1 METATSSNNRVHVF
15 SGSVAFSAFQPID
28 IKPVI
33 GRKWITN
40 GVNNI
45 NFQRYKDAYDD
56 SPTNSSIIRAFVS
69 YIFGEGLIDASKID
83 ENEKDKEK
91 IKSNLK
97 DAYNSILKY
106 VKQEDVLM
114 MCQNLKLYGG
124 CSAQVIWSDGDK
136 PARIEFISVSKLGIN
151 VDDRMDVDG
160 FWYSWDWSNRYRYR
174 PAFYPIFDGTRRQDL
189 EMIYTR
195 QPTEESYFPV
205 PDYFSGLPWA
215 KVEGELAN
223 GAIHHFQN
231 GVEDITIFNYLN
243 GKPTDEVAKKEAERI
258 REKTVGTSNK
268 GKVFVNFGEGSD
280 EALVVDRISPPELNQ
295 QNQFYAE
302 EAERKLIVAH
312 SAPPILFSG
321 SNQGGG
327 FSNNAEER
335 EVATQELFRKHI
347 NPSREIILR
356 FLQEVFNVIDPNI
369 VLDFKNF
376 ESEKKL
382 TNETDT
388 N

>member
-56 SPTNSSIIRAFVS
+56 SPTNSSIIKAFVS
-69 YIFGEGLIDASKID
+69 YIFGEGLICKNGTD
-83 ENEKDKEK
+83 
-91 IKSNLK
+91 LR
-97 DAYNSILKY
+97 KY
-106 VKQEDVLM
+106 IKQEDVLM

-151 VDDRMDVDG
+151 VDDRMDIDG

-223 GAIHHFQN
+223 GAIHHFEN
-231 GVEDITIFNYLN
+231 GMEDVTVINYNN
-243 GKPTDEVAKKEAERI
+243 GRIADEEVAKKEAQRL
-258 REKTVGTSNK
+258 RDKVVGTSKKAVVLVSFN
-268 GKVFVNFGEGSD
+268 ESAE

-295 QNQFYAE
+295 QNVFYAE
-302 EAERKLIVAH
+302 EAERKLIVSH

-321 SNQGGG
+321 SASGGG
-327 FSNNAEER
+327 FSNNADER